1 MQLPTAVP
9 VEVKHI
15 LSWVVSCSC
24 FKNKVQ
30 SSWDT
35 DESTA
40 INAGASLCTV
50 LLGAKCYGTRYL
62 CHVRDHIR
70 RSRVAWKHELAAKES
85 GSAFGFLHNSGQVA
99 LSPPVIPAQDH
110 TGLSSLP
117 FSATRDQWA
126 CQEQVRLHV
135 QGAPPVNITSCRLL
149 LPPQFF
155 CFPQYF

>member
-15 LSWVVSCSC
+15 SSWIVSCSC

-40 INAGASLCTV
+40 INAGASSCTV
-50 LLGAKCYGTRYL
+50 LLGAKCYETQYL
-62 CHVRDHIR
+62 CHVHDHIR

-85 GSAFGFLHNSGQVA
+85 GSAFGFLHDPGQVA

-117 FSATRDQWA
+117 FSATRDQ
-126 CQEQVRLHV
+126 
-135 QGAPPVNITSCRLL
+135 
-149 LPPQFF
+149 
-155 CFPQYF
+155 